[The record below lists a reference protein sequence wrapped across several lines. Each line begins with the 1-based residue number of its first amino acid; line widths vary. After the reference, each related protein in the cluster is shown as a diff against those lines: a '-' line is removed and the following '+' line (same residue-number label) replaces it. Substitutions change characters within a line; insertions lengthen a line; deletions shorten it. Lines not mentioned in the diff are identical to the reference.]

1 LTPPASYG
9 AVNSNEENDGSYKIP
24 PSFAIS
30 MEQRF
35 DNDDHLDSLSQKLL
49 TRAQSFCLPHD
60 TKHGFCGTQLKLS
73 LFSRPHMRAFHGSW
87 ICYFL
92 SLCLQIALCPLLPE
106 IGMSL
111 HLTISNVWLTNIYSM
126 VGGIPMGLVLGPV
139 CDQYGVRILI
149 MHSLV
154 IGVRGHSLF
163 VYRSHHQS
171 TVHGYV
177 C

>member
-1 LTPPASYG
+1 
-9 AVNSNEENDGSYKIP
+9 
-24 PSFAIS
+24 
-30 MEQRF
+30 
-35 DNDDHLDSLSQKLL
+35 
-49 TRAQSFCLPHD
+49 
-60 TKHGFCGTQLKLS
+60 
-73 LFSRPHMRAFHGSW
+73 
-87 ICYFL
+87 
-92 SLCLQIALCPLLPE
+92 LQIALCPLLPE